1 MNSIKRAAQAG
12 FTLIEL
18 IVVIVILG
26 ILAATALPK
35 FVSFSGDARL
45 ASITAAKGALS
56 ATASM
61 VKGRYVIEGGKNTT
75 TTVEGTVVTYVAGN
89 GYPVGNGFFA
99 TAAGLGT
106 ADYTMYGPAA
116 VTATTTQP
124 GVALGELV
132 FVPAGIAGTVAA
144 VKCSVK
150 YAPPAANSSAAPT
163 ITVATTLASDC

>member
-45 ASITAAKGALS
+45 ASINAAKGALS
-56 ATASM
+56 AAASM

-99 TAAGLGT
+99 TAAGLG

-163 ITVATTLASDC
+163 ITVATTLATDC